1 MLVNKYVLI
10 CREPLRCTYM
20 ENASFVNMEPI
31 LVPGDKI
38 NHTDFVG
45 DQSKLFLTSGDIT
58 DGVFCKRADNNPLA
72 VPSLSLSPPTE
83 AGRLLF
89 GRVGNSG

>member
-1 MLVNKYVLI
+1 MIVNKYVLI

-45 DQSKLFLTSGDIT
+45 DQSKLFLTSAI
-58 DGVFCKRADNNPLA
+58 V
-72 VPSLSLSPPTE
+72 
-83 AGRLLF
+83 
-89 GRVGNSG
+89 

>member
-1 MLVNKYVLI
+1 MIVNKYVLI

-45 DQSKLFLTSGDIT
+45 DQSKLFLTSGYTQGGGGDIT
-58 DGVFCKRADNNPLA
+58 
-72 VPSLSLSPPTE
+72 
-83 AGRLLF
+83 
-89 GRVGNSG
+89 

>member
-1 MLVNKYVLI
+1 MIVNKYVLI
-10 CREPLRCTYM
+10 FCEPLHFTYM

-45 DQSKLFLTSGDIT
+45 DQSKLFFYLWGGGRSN
-58 DGVFCKRADNNPLA
+58 A
-72 VPSLSLSPPTE
+72 PPPQQ
-83 AGRLLF
+83 A
-89 GRVGNSG
+89 VGNPEAQQGAG

>member
-45 DQSKLFLTSGDIT
+45 DQSKLFLTSGGEPPASTED
-58 DGVFCKRADNNPLA
+58 DNRM
-72 VPSLSLSPPTE
+72 E
-83 AGRLLF
+83 G
-89 GRVGNSG
+89 GGC

>member
-1 MLVNKYVLI
+1 MFILLQCSEYDCQQI
-10 CREPLRCTYM
+10 CSQLCEPLRCMYM

-45 DQSKLFLTSGDIT
+45 DQSKLFLTSAGD
-58 DGVFCKRADNNPLA
+58 A
-72 VPSLSLSPPTE
+72 VLEFVWGYIGTGEGP
-83 AGRLLF
+83 
-89 GRVGNSG
+89 

>member
-1 MLVNKYVLI
+1 MIVNKYVLI

-45 DQSKLFLTSGDIT
+45 DQSKLFLTSAPASPPPAPASCPSCSPPL
-58 DGVFCKRADNNPLA
+58 GVFGPLQ
-72 VPSLSLSPPTE
+72 PEL
-83 AGRLLF
+83 
-89 GRVGNSG
+89 

>member
-1 MLVNKYVLI
+1 MIVNKYVLI
-10 CREPLRCTYM
+10 CREPLRCTHM

-45 DQSKLFLTSGDIT
+45 DQSKLFLTSGPLTPQAAAVDDPGATASRIGQHP
-58 DGVFCKRADNNPLA
+58 GVQGL
-72 VPSLSLSPPTE
+72 E
-83 AGRLLF
+83 
-89 GRVGNSG
+89 

>member
-1 MLVNKYVLI
+1 MIVNKYVLI
-10 CREPLRCTYM
+10 CRVPLHCTYM

-45 DQSKLFLTSGDIT
+45 DQSKLFLTS
-58 DGVFCKRADNNPLA
+58 A
-72 VPSLSLSPPTE
+72 TE
-83 AGRLLF
+83 
-89 GRVGNSG
+89 

>member
-1 MLVNKYVLI
+1 MIVNKYVLI
-10 CREPLRCTYM
+10 FCEPLHFTYM

-45 DQSKLFLTSGDIT
+45 DQSKLFLTSVQTLEAQPRRSRGGT
-58 DGVFCKRADNNPLA
+58 GPGGQSLA
-72 VPSLSLSPPTE
+72 GLRS
-83 AGRLLF
+83 GRLCL
-89 GRVGNSG
+89 VEH